1 MKKRTITLE
10 GVLYPS
16 ILAACKA
23 TGKIPSTISR
33 NLNKGLSDHAA
44 FGLPE
49 PVVEVE
55 KKPRRHRKPR
65 QNAIPVETVVVNEQK
80 ASIESAAVSTPRK
93 NTKKPVECHG
103 VTYDSVGAFARAFN
117 LNASTVRG
125 ALLKGVSPESLV
137 PSTQKTPGVSV
148 DECYIVGYLKFDSL
162 SELSEAFSISVEVIQ
177 SRLDAAWSVAQAVG
191 AIPPPL
197 DTVLKKPSS
206 TKRKR
211 TRGPSVPVSH
221 AEQDQGL
228 AQQSVS
234 TRVRNRKP
242 DQPAGGATG
251 PSKRNQVMY
260 KGESYRSLR
269 ALAAAKGIS
278 PHTLRYQAV
287 TLGKGVD
294 EAMQQL
300 TQKGHN
306 QSSNGN
312 AHPITFRSKKY
323 ASVRVLADEF
333 GVDPSVV
340 NRRLKNGWSK
350 EEALGLVGKD
360 VETGED
366 VNAPVSLEYKGKTFR
381 SVRALAERYNVS
393 ASKVRYRLKKGWTV
407 AQAIGHSKPPARHG
421 KPVKGFAKAGAET
434 KQSFCDVSSLLPIK
448 IGKLVFT
455 TATAMAKHYGKNPAK
470 VIGRLRNY
478 WTPEEA
484 LELVPHLGVLQP
496 KVKVLTL
503 KGKRYHSASELAAAF
518 SVSPRVVQYR
528 LSQGATPAQAVGL
541 KPWSGKP
548 AAEVVNYDG
557 VEYASHRELCQ
568 KLKLNYRVVMAK
580 IHQGETLAAAV
591 TSEAARLKTTSVDKK
606 MLASKEKRRLAES
619 IAKQMAEPVSL
630 GNIKF
635 SSTQDFAEHLNLDPM
650 VVYRRMVL
658 EHWTP
663 EQVAG
668 LSSPPNW
675 QK

>member
-1 MKKRTITLE
+1 MKKRTIILE
-10 GVLYPS
+10 GVHYPS
-16 ILAACKA
+16 ISAACKA

-33 NLNKGLSDHAA
+33 NLDKGLSDHAA

-49 PVVEVE
+49 PIVEVE
-55 KKPRRHRKPR
+55 QKPRRHRKPR
-65 QNAIPVETVVVNEQK
+65 QDAIPIEPVAVNGQSV
-80 ASIESAAVSTPRK
+80 SIEGPDVSAQRK
-93 NTKKPVECHG
+93 NAKKPVECHG

-125 ALLKGVSPESLV
+125 LLLKGASPESLV
-137 PSTQKTPGVSV
+137 PSTKATPGVSV
-148 DECYIVGYLKFDSL
+148 HDRYIVGYLEFDSL

-197 DTVLKKPSS
+197 ETVLKKPSS

-211 TRGPSVPVSH
+211 TRGSSVSASH
-221 AEQDQGL
+221 AEPEQGL
-228 AQQSVS
+228 VEQPVS
-234 TRVRNRKP
+234 ARVRNRKLS
-242 DQPAGGATG
+242 QPVGV
-251 PSKRNQVMY
+251 PVRQSKRNQVMY
-260 KGESYRSLR
+260 KGEGYRSLR
-269 ALAAAKGIS
+269 ALAGAMGIS
-278 PHTLRYQAV
+278 PHSLRYQAV

-300 TQKGHN
+300 TQKG
-306 QSSNGN
+306 QKLSLYGN
-312 AHPITFRSKKY
+312 AHPITFRGKKY

-333 GVDPSVV
+333 GIDPSVV

-350 EEALGLVGKD
+350 EESLGLVEKE

-366 VNAPVSLEYKGKTFR
+366 VDAPVSLEYKGKTFR
-381 SVRALAERYNVS
+381 SVRALAERYKVS
-393 ASKVRYRLKKGWTV
+393 TNKVRYRLKKGWTI
-407 AQAIGHSKPPARHG
+407 AQAIGRSKPPARHG
-421 KPVKGFAKAGAET
+421 KPVKGFVKAESET

-448 IGKLVFT
+448 VGKKVFT
-455 TATAMAKHYGKNPAK
+455 TATAMAKHFGKNPAK

-484 LELVPHLGVLQP
+484 LELVPHLGLSQP
-496 KVKVLTL
+496 KVKVLRL
-503 KGKRYHSASELAAAF
+503 KGGRYHSAGELAAAF
-518 SVSPRVVQYR
+518 NCSPRVVQYR

-541 KPWSGKP
+541 NPWSSKST
-548 AAEVVNYDG
+548 AEAVSYDG

-568 KLKLNYRVVMAK
+568 NLKLNYRVVMAK
-580 IHQGETLAAAV
+580 IHQGETLAAVV

-606 MLASKEKRRLAES
+606 MFASKEKRRLAEN
-619 IAKQMAEPVSL
+619 IAKQMAEPVNL

-650 VVYRRMVL
+650 VVYRRMAL

-675 QK
+675 EK